1 MCANPSS
8 TQAAWSKHS
17 SKVAIM
23 AIWASCSMMRRQ
35 SHAAWC
41 EDAADATQLPRPMT
55 LPVASGEWCNVLLVS
70 WSVSWLSPVN
80 PLRSIRTY
88 ISLPGGQWE
97 ASDGSG
103 WPIRG
108 HQMTH
113 SASLDTAKSRLHL
126 SPPACF
132 VREGRVREMSCLV
145 TSNQARAPAQDSG
158 GKLPAK

>member
-1 MCANPSS
+1 MKQTFKQSGDNGDMSVMQHDAK
-8 TQAAWSKHS
+8 TE
-17 SKVAIM
+17 
-23 AIWASCSMMRRQ
+23 SCSMMWRRCWRYTAPQ
-35 SHAAWC
+35 AHDTSG
-41 EDAADATQLPRPMT
+41 
-55 LPVASGEWCNVLLVS
+55 GEWRVVQCVVSLLVS
-70 WSVSWLSPVN
+70 VLSPVN

-97 ASDGSG
+97 ASDDSG

-158 GKLPAK
+158 CKLPAK